1 VLTKYLSVWYVL
13 LVVFVADE
21 YLCIYSRLPSTT
33 VICQSS
39 FKAWELSVELRANVD
54 YLIEL
59 NEMMRYE
66 QRRQKRGV
74 RSSSESK
81 PNMGTDSVDFLD
93 LLTSHGR
100 ERFLD
105 GILPACCEGPA
116 QEVAKLADFIRRD
129 LECLTSIDDECEK
142 VLGVI
147 GIIAIHILRFRNK
160 TIEREE
166 LRMMADR
173 PWLRHMW
180 WDGCLAY
187 ILWDIIPILERG
199 GLYRLAVQSLS
210 TLVYG
215 STVERP
221 GEGSLFAL
229 PTGTPIES
237 NLSPLLLSRR
247 ATGKA
252 YDRLVIDC
260 THMSRKENKE
270 LSGDAKRSETAKNQ
284 AQISQFC
291 EDIIGRVVHSSSIAF
306 SAIRGIARR
315 LKRPLC
321 DTLRDLTCL
330 EANELGLRLDNV
342 SQEEEEG
349 KTSKTYSDWSP
360 PTDCAVANT
369 IANDKTEPGGRCAF
383 VGFEEEGITSG
394 NAKSL
399 NVEQLA
405 LEFYN
410 AGRLPISEDPN
421 LLLGGWNGW
430 HDEGSKIRALFRI
443 LCSASLLGMD
453 WGCVNSLADV
463 GKREGHSTIH
473 LSPYQGAP
481 FDLHVGSELRPA
493 PADAEEKTALIPS
506 KSFYFRRRA
515 IIEAFLGKLGKLKGQ
530 ELCDLVHDSVASR
543 LLYVTTHKRKDPS
556 IERDLKQVRTLSF
569 MAAGCGGT
577 LLAAVFRCFLFDY
590 RHYSGG
596 LPDLT
601 LVRSVYDDARSIPDG
616 LVDLGEW
623 IGEGFH
629 RERQEEREAQRFAAM
644 LEDGDDEFLGC
655 SKMGDSGGQSR
666 FNRSRSTQSPNA
678 QKQAQILSMDD
689 LPIKLELV
697 HAGRQV
703 KVECMMVEVK
713 SSNDRLDPRQEDWLN
728 VLDRYGNARVCKFE
742 DKIKF
747 NKKQKPTKQ
756 SMKSETEIKT
766 L

>member
-1 VLTKYLSVWYVL
+1 
-13 LVVFVADE
+13 
-21 YLCIYSRLPSTT
+21 
-33 VICQSS
+33 
-39 FKAWELSVELRANVD
+39 
-54 YLIEL
+54 
-59 NEMMRYE
+59 
-66 QRRQKRGV
+66 
-74 RSSSESK
+74 
-81 PNMGTDSVDFLD
+81 MGTDSIDFLD

-100 ERFLD
+100 ERVLV
-105 GILPACCEGPA
+105 GLLPACCEGPS
-116 QEVAKLADFIRRD
+116 QEVSKLADDIHQD
-129 LECLTSIDDECEK
+129 LEGLNSLEDECEK

-147 GIIAIHILRFRNK
+147 AIIAIHILRFRNK
-160 TIEREE
+160 TIGHEE
-166 LRMMADR
+166 LRMMAHR

-187 ILWDIIPILERG
+187 MLWDIIPILERR
-199 GLYRLAVQSLS
+199 GLYRLAVHSLS

-221 GEGSLFAL
+221 GEGSLYAL
-229 PTGTPIES
+229 PTGTPTEL

-260 THMSRKENKE
+260 THISRKENKE
-270 LSGDAKRSETAKNQ
+270 LGGDAKRSETAKTQ

-321 DTLRDLTCL
+321 DTLGDLSCL
-330 EANELGLRLDNV
+330 EASELGLRLDNV
-342 SQEEEEG
+342 SQGEKEE
-349 KTSKTYSDWSP
+349 KASKTYSDWTP
-360 PTDCAVANT
+360 PTDYTVANA
-369 IANDKTEPGGRCAF
+369 IVNEETEAGGRCAF

-394 NAKSL
+394 NATSL

-410 AGRLPISEDPN
+410 TGRLPISEDPN
-421 LLLGGWNGW
+421 IVVGGWVGW
-430 HDEGSKIRALFRI
+430 HDEGKKIRALFRI

-453 WGCVNSLADV
+453 WGCANSLAD
-463 GKREGHSTIH
+463 GRKRKGHSTIH

-481 FDLHVGSELRPA
+481 FDLHVGFELRPTL
-493 PADAEEKTALIPS
+493 AEGAEAETSLTPS
-506 KSFYFRRRA
+506 NSFYFRRRA
-515 IIEAFLGKLGKLKGQ
+515 TIETFLGRLAKLKGQ

-543 LLYVTTHKRKDPS
+543 LRYVTAHKRKDPS

-616 LVDLGEW
+616 LVDLGDW

-629 RERQEEREAQRFAAM
+629 QQRQEEREAQRTAAM
-644 LEDGDDEFLGC
+644 LADGDDEFLGC

-666 FNRSRSTQSPNA
+666 FNRSRSTQSLNA
-678 QKQAQILSMDD
+678 QARILSMDD
-689 LPIKLELV
+689 LPNKLELV

-742 DKIKF
+742 DSSKF
-747 NKKQKPTKQ
+747 NKKRKPTKQ
-756 SMKSETEIKT
+756 SMKSN
-766 L
+766 

>member
-1 VLTKYLSVWYVL
+1 
-13 LVVFVADE
+13 
-21 YLCIYSRLPSTT
+21 
-33 VICQSS
+33 
-39 FKAWELSVELRANVD
+39 
-54 YLIEL
+54 
-59 NEMMRYE
+59 
-66 QRRQKRGV
+66 
-74 RSSSESK
+74 
-81 PNMGTDSVDFLD
+81 MGTDSVDFLD

-100 ERFLD
+100 ERVLV
-105 GILPACCEGPA
+105 GLLPACCEGPS
-116 QEVAKLADFIRRD
+116 QEVAKLTNDIHRD
-129 LECLTSIDDECEK
+129 LEEVTLIEDECEK
-142 VLGVI
+142 VLGVVA
-147 GIIAIHILRFRNK
+147 IIAIHILRFRNK
-160 TIEREE
+160 SIEREE
-166 LRMMADR
+166 LKMMADR

-187 ILWDIIPILERG
+187 ILWDIIPIFERR
-199 GLYRLAVQSLS
+199 GLYKLAVHSLS

-221 GEGSLFAL
+221 GEGSLFTL
-229 PTGTPIES
+229 PTGTPMTL

-260 THMSRKENKE
+260 THISRKENKE
-270 LSGDAKRSETAKNQ
+270 LSGDAKRSETANTQ

-321 DTLRDLTCL
+321 DTLADLACL
-330 EANELGLRLDNV
+330 EANELGLRLDNA
-342 SQEEEEG
+342 SQDEKEE
-349 KTSKTYSDWSP
+349 KAPKTYSDWTPS
-360 PTDCAVANT
+360 TDFTIGNA
-369 IANDKTEPGGRCAF
+369 IANDETEAGGRCAF
-383 VGFEEEGITSG
+383 VGFEEEGINSG
-394 NAKSL
+394 NVRSL

-410 AGRLPISEDPN
+410 TGRLPISEDPDI
-421 LLLGGWNGW
+421 LLGGWVGW

-453 WGCVNSLADV
+453 WGCANSLADSRQ
-463 GKREGHSTIH
+463 REGHSTIH

-481 FDLHVGSELRPA
+481 FDLHVGFELRPA
-493 PADAEEKTALIPS
+493 PADDGDVKTALIPS
-506 KSFYFRRRA
+506 KSFYFRRKA
-515 IIEAFLGKLGKLKGQ
+515 TIETFLGRLAKLKGQ

-543 LLYVTTHKRKDPS
+543 LRYVTVHKRKDPS

-601 LVRSVYDDARSIPDG
+601 LVRSIYDDTRSIPDG
-616 LVDLGEW
+616 LVNLGDW

-629 RERQEEREAQRFAAM
+629 QERQDERDAQRATAM
-644 LEDGDDEFLGC
+644 LEDDEFLGC
-655 SKMGDSGGQSR
+655 SKMGDSGGQNR
-666 FNRSRSTQSPNA
+666 FNRSRSTQSQNA
-678 QKQAQILSMDD
+678 QARFLSMDD
-689 LPIKLELV
+689 LPTKLELV
-697 HAGRQV
+697 HGGRQV
-703 KVECMMVEVK
+703 TVECMMVEVK

-742 DKIKF
+742 DSSKV
-747 NKKQKPTKQ
+747 NKKRKPTKKE
-756 SMKSETEIKT
+756 SMKSN
-766 L
+766 

>member
-1 VLTKYLSVWYVL
+1 
-13 LVVFVADE
+13 
-21 YLCIYSRLPSTT
+21 
-33 VICQSS
+33 
-39 FKAWELSVELRANVD
+39 
-54 YLIEL
+54 
-59 NEMMRYE
+59 
-66 QRRQKRGV
+66 
-74 RSSSESK
+74 
-81 PNMGTDSVDFLD
+81 MGTDSVDFLD
-93 LLTSHGR
+93 LLTSNGR
-100 ERFLD
+100 EKVLV
-105 GILPACCEGPA
+105 GLLPACCEGPS
-116 QEVAKLADFIRRD
+116 QEVAKLSDEIHRD
-129 LECLTSIDDECEK
+129 LEEVILIEDECEK
-142 VLGVI
+142 VMGVI
-147 GIIAIHILRFRNK
+147 AIIAIHILRFRNK
-160 TIEREE
+160 MIKREE

-187 ILWDIIPILERG
+187 ILWDIVPILERR
-199 GLYRLAVQSLS
+199 GLYRLAVHSLS

-215 STVERP
+215 STVERL
-221 GEGSLFAL
+221 GEVSLFSL
-229 PTGTPIES
+229 PAETSIEL
-237 NLSPLLLSRR
+237 NLAPLLLSRR

-260 THMSRKENKE
+260 THISRKENKE
-270 LSGDAKRSETAKNQ
+270 LSGDAKLSETANTK

-321 DTLRDLTCL
+321 DTLTDLICL

-342 SQEEEEG
+342 YQGEKEE
-349 KTSKTYSDWSP
+349 TPSKTYSDWTP
-360 PTDCAVANT
+360 QTDFTVGNA
-369 IANDKTEPGGRCAF
+369 IANDETEAGGRCAF

-394 NAKSL
+394 NARSL

-410 AGRLPISEDPN
+410 TGRLPISEDPGI
-421 LLLGGWNGW
+421 LLGGWVGW

-453 WGCVNSLADV
+453 WGCANSLAD
-463 GKREGHSTIH
+463 GRKREGHSTIH

-481 FDLHVGSELRPA
+481 FDLHVGFELRLA
-493 PADAEEKTALIPS
+493 PVDDTEMETALTPS
-506 KSFYFRRRA
+506 KSFYSRRRA
-515 IIEAFLGKLGKLKGQ
+515 TIETFLGRLAKLKGQ

-543 LLYVTTHKRKDPS
+543 LRYVTARKRKDPS

-601 LVRSVYDDARSIPDG
+601 LVRSVYDDTRSIPDG
-616 LVDLGEW
+616 LVDLGDW

-629 RERQEEREAQRFAAM
+629 QERQEERDAQRAAAM
-644 LEDGDDEFLGC
+644 LEDDEFLGC
-655 SKMGDSGGQSR
+655 SKMGDSGGR
-666 FNRSRSTQSPNA
+666 FNRSRSTQSQNA
-678 QKQAQILSMDD
+678 QARILSMED
-689 LPIKLELV
+689 LPTRLELV

-703 KVECMMVEVK
+703 KVECMLVEVK

-742 DKIKF
+742 DSIKF
-747 NKKQKPTKQ
+747 NKKRKPTNKQ
-756 SMKSETEIKT
+756 STKSKTENKT
-766 L
+766 LK

>member
-1 VLTKYLSVWYVL
+1 
-13 LVVFVADE
+13 
-21 YLCIYSRLPSTT
+21 
-33 VICQSS
+33 
-39 FKAWELSVELRANVD
+39 
-54 YLIEL
+54 
-59 NEMMRYE
+59 MMRYE
-66 QRRQKRGV
+66 QRRQARGA
-74 RSSSESK
+74 RTSSDSR

-100 ERFLD
+100 ERVL
-105 GILPACCEGPA
+105 GGLLPACCEGPS
-116 QEVAKLADFIRRD
+116 QEVTKLIDDIRRD
-129 LECLTSIDDECEK
+129 LEGLTSLEDECEK

-147 GIIAIHILRFRNK
+147 AIIATHMLQFRNK

-166 LRMMADR
+166 LKMMADR

-199 GLYRLAVQSLS
+199 GLYRLAVESLC

-215 STVERP
+215 SIVERP
-221 GEGSLFAL
+221 GEGSLFTL
-229 PTGTPIES
+229 PGETPIEL

-252 YDRLVIDC
+252 YDRLIIDC
-260 THMSRKENKE
+260 AHMSRKEKKE
-270 LSGDAKRSETAKNQ
+270 LGDDVKRSETANTQ
-284 AQISQFC
+284 AQISRFC

-321 DTLRDLTCL
+321 ETLRDLTCL
-330 EANELGLRLDNV
+330 EANELGLRLDNL
-342 SQEEEEG
+342 SQAEKEE
-349 KTSKTYSDWSP
+349 KASKCYSDWTP
-360 PTDCAVANT
+360 PTDYAVANA
-369 IANDKTEPGGRCAF
+369 IANDENEAGVRCSF

-410 AGRLPISEDPN
+410 TGRLPISDDSN
-421 LLLGGWNGW
+421 VLLGGWVGW
-430 HDEGSKIRALFRI
+430 HDEGGHIRALFRI
-443 LCSASLLGMD
+443 LCSAPLLGMD
-453 WGCVNSLADV
+453 WGCANSLADGV
-463 GKREGHSTIH
+463 TRKGHVTIH

-481 FDLHVGSELRPA
+481 FDLHVGFELRPA
-493 PADAEEKTALIPS
+493 TADTEAETPLTPS
-506 KSFYFRRRA
+506 NSFYFHRRA
-515 IIEAFLGKLGKLKGQ
+515 TIETFLGKLAKLTGQ
-530 ELCDLVHDSVASR
+530 ELCDLVHDSIAAR
-543 LLYVTTHKRKDPS
+543 LRYVTTHKRKDPS
-556 IERDLKQVRTLSF
+556 IERDLRQMRTLSF

-601 LVRSVYDDARSIPDG
+601 LVRSVYEDTKSIPDG
-616 LVDLGEW
+616 LVDLGDW

-629 RERQEEREAQRFAAM
+629 PAKQAEREAKRGAAM
-644 LEDGDDEFLGC
+644 LADRDDEFLGC
-655 SKMGDSGGQSR
+655 TKMGDSGGQNR
-666 FNRSRSTQSPNA
+666 FGRSRSTQPLNA
-678 QKQAQILSMDD
+678 QKEAKMLSMDD
-689 LPIKLELV
+689 LPNKLELV

-742 DKIKF
+742 DSSKF
-747 NKKQKPTKQ
+747 KKKKKPTKQ
-756 SMKSETEIKT
+756 MTTESK
-766 L
+766 